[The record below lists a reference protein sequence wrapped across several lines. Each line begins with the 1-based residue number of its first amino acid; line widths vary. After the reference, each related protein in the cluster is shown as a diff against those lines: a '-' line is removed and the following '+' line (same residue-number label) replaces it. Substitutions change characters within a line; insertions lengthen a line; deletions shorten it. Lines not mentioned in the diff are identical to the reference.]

1 MKRLIVVAILTILII
16 SGVSCGKKHR
26 KPPVPEEVIAT
37 IDKYYVFRD
46 EFLFYLK
53 FNYKSILEKK
63 DNFILSRILDDYIK
77 RRMVYLYLKEKKM
90 LPSNDTIV
98 EYMKFHGFDRIYKT
112 LDLKHK
118 RYFVFFMVLN
128 INEEV
133 LKNHILKDYVKV
145 SEKEIEDYYNNKTE
159 EFIKKKTYCFTR
171 FHSSYKDLMK
181 DARKWIV
188 RKHRDETFIRL
199 RYRDIDVET
208 NCFEED
214 DIPEEFLKILKKMR
228 RGRVSKVIKLKI
240 GEKEDYNILW
250 LKKVIPARK
259 LKFEEVRDMIYNKL
273 AMEKYSKKEE
283 EIYAMINKKYKVT
296 VYPENI
302 LVFKY
307 NGVFP
312 VFKSE
317 EE

>member
-1 MKRLIVVAILTILII
+1 MKRFFVVAFLTILII

-26 KPPVPEEVIAT
+26 KPPVPENVIAT
-37 IDKYYVFRD
+37 IDNYYVFRD
-46 EFLFYLK
+46 EFLFYLNLNFK
-53 FNYKSILEKK
+53 EILEKK
-63 DNFILSRILDDYIK
+63 DNFILSRIFDDYLK
-77 RRMVYLYLKEKKM
+77 KRMVYLYLKEKKL

-98 EYMKFHGFDRIYKT
+98 EYMKFHGYDRIYKT

-118 RYFVFFMVLN
+118 RYFVFFMVLS

-133 LKNHILKDYVKV
+133 MKNHILKDFVKV
-145 SEKEIEDYYNNKTE
+145 KDKEVEDYYKNHIE
-159 EFIKKKTYCFTR
+159 EFIKKKTYCFSR
-171 FHSSYKDLMK
+171 FHGNYKDLMN

-188 RKHRDETFIRL
+188 KKHRDETFIKL

-214 DIPEEFLKILKKMR
+214 NIPEEFLKILKKMR
-228 RGRVSKVIKLKI
+228 PKRVSKVIKLKI
-240 GEKEDYNILW
+240 GTKEDYNILW

-273 AMEKYSKKEE
+273 AMEKYAKKEE

-312 VFKSE
+312 VFNAE
-317 EE
+317 GE

>member
-1 MKRLIVVAILTILII
+1 MKRFLVGLTLTILII
-16 SGVSCGKKHR
+16 SGVSCGKKSR
-26 KPPVPEEVIAT
+26 KPPVPENVIAT

-46 EFLFYLK
+46 EFLLYLNL
-53 FNYKSILEKK
+53 NYKPILEKK
-63 DNFILSRILDDYIK
+63 DSFILSRILDDYLK
-77 RRMVYLYLKEKKM
+77 RRMIYLYLKEKNM
-90 LPSNDTIV
+90 LPSNDAIV
-98 EYMKFHGFDRIYKT
+98 EYMKFHGFDRIYKK
-112 LDLKHK
+112 LDLKNK
-118 RYFVFFMVLN
+118 RYFVFFMILN
-128 INEEV
+128 LNEEIM
-133 LKNHILKDYVKV
+133 KNHILKDYVHV
-145 SEKEIEDYYNNKTE
+145 DEKEIKDYYENRTE

-171 FHSSYKDLMK
+171 FHSSYKDLMVE
-181 DARKWIV
+181 ARRWIV

-199 RYRDIDVET
+199 RYRDIEVEE

-214 DIPEEFLKILKKMR
+214 NIPEDFLKILKKMR
-228 RGRVSKVIKLKI
+228 PNRVSKVIKLKI

-259 LKFEEVRDMIYNKL
+259 LKFEEVKDMIYNKI

-283 EIYAMINKKYKVT
+283 EIYSEINKKFKVI

-312 VFKSE
+312 VFNSE
-317 EE
+317 GK

>member
-1 MKRLIVVAILTILII
+1 MKRFLVATILTILII
-16 SGVSCGKKHR
+16 SGVSCGKKNK
-26 KPPVPEEVIAT
+26 KPPVPENVIAT
-37 IDKYYVFRD
+37 IDRYYVFRD

-53 FNYKSILEKK
+53 LNYKSILEKK
-63 DNFILSRILDDYIK
+63 DNFILSRIFDDYLK
-77 RRMVYLYLKEKKM
+77 RRMIYLYLKEKKM
-90 LPSNDTIV
+90 LPSNDAIV
-98 EYMKFHGFDRIYKT
+98 EYMKFHGYDRIYKT
-112 LDLKHK
+112 LDLKKK

-133 LKNHILKDYVKV
+133 MKNYILQDFVKVSNDEIKDYYKNHID
-145 SEKEIEDYYNNKTE
+145 
-159 EFIKKKTYCFTR
+159 EFIKNKTYCFSR
-171 FHSSYKDLMK
+171 FHSNYRDLMK

-188 RKHRDETFIRL
+188 KRKRDETFIRL
-199 RYRDIDVET
+199 RYRDIEVET

-240 GEKEDYNILW
+240 GEKEDFNILW

-259 LKFEEVRDMIYNKL
+259 LKFEEVKDMIYNKL

-283 EIYAMINKKYKVT
+283 EIYSTVNKKYKVT

-312 VFKSE
+312 VFNAE
-317 EE
+317 EK